1 MIHAL
6 LKNLQKCVDNFCQ
19 NKQEISRSKM
29 YPISDKET
37 AGKFKKTPTTKI
49 NFILKLFRIISLY
62 LNPLVYV
69 LFSVC
74 YFYHYNSNV

>member
-1 MIHAL
+1 MIKAL
-6 LKNLQKCVDNFCQ
+6 LKNLQKCVENFSQ
-19 NKQEISRSKM
+19 NKEEKRSKM
-29 YPISDKET
+29 YPISDREP

-69 LFSVC
+69 LFSIC